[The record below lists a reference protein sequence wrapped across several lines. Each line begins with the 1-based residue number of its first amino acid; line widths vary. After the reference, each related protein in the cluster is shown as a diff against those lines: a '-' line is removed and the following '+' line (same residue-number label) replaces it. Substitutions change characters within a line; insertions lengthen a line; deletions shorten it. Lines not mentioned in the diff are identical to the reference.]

1 MAVVAIGISG
11 YFGFLLGELG
21 VDLPA
26 WMLGAPGTGRRATG
40 SDLFAAVLCLLIAY
54 LLTLGIKNAARFET
68 VVVVPEGRWWSCW

>member
-26 WMLGAPGTGRRATG
+26 WMLGAPGTGAGTG
-40 SDLFAAVLCLLIAY
+40 WTSSPRCSAC
-54 LLTLGIKNAARFET
+54 
-68 VVVVPEGRWWSCW
+68 